1 MAAFQSIL
9 TMQFQGVSWSGQAWR
24 NTYHFR
30 KNPTSGN
37 VDATFLTAL
46 AADSNT
52 TSLINKYLACLTVL
66 QRLDG
71 VLVRATR
78 DPLFPG
84 DDRDEAFRQV
94 DAPGTRATPSGI
106 APEELGAMLKLA
118 GDLAGRRFRGRIWLP
133 PIVDRGVVNGE
144 SYDFTSGYATAV
156 ANLASD
162 LTKTTYP
169 SGAGHFG
176 GSWNDVDMIVFSRKG
191 RSLDQTYYAR
201 VSAIQRPPKVHWL
214 RSRNPT
220 NA

>member
-1 MAAFQSIL
+1 MAEFTSIA

-30 KNPTSGN
+30 RNPAAGE
-37 VDATFLTAL
+37 VDADWLSSWVGDA
-46 AADSNT
+46 NT
-52 TSLINKYLACLTVL
+52 TTLINKYLACMTVL

-78 DPLFPG
+78 DPLFPAA
-84 DDRDEAFRQV
+84 DRDEAYRQV
-94 DAPGTRATPSGI
+94 DAPGTRATPAGI
-106 APEELGAMLKLA
+106 TPEELCAMLKLA
-118 GDLAGRRFRGRIWLP
+118 GDLAGRRYRGRIWLP
-133 PIVDRGVVNGE
+133 PIVDRGIVNGE
-144 SYDFTSGYATAV
+144 SYDFTSAYATAV
-156 ANLASD
+156 AS
-162 LTKTTYP
+162 LTTEWAKTLYT
-169 SGAGHFG
+169 SGGGHYAGN
-176 GSWNDVDMIVFSRKG
+176 WNDCDMIVYSRKG